1 MAWGAPKPHQD
12 QPPPPQQ
19 TLGRARRG
27 SHSAP
32 WAEAE
37 LGWSVTRLQPPRVT
51 CARDAGVRGDP
62 QEDAALAGQA
72 DGLWSGR
79 PRGGC
84 RAEAADDALSRA
96 PGGSVPCCVGYISCR
111 EHGEGRGHPVPGPAS
126 GSLRTAAGV
135 PTGSLRPSAMV
146 TSPTASRVLVG
157 KGDSGWARR
166 PARMPTHRGVLSG
179 QGPRGGVGARV
190 REGGSAGTP

>member
-12 QPPPPQQ
+12 QPPPPRQ

-51 CARDAGVRGDP
+51 CAWDAGVRGDP

-79 PRGGC
+79 PRGGAGQKPLMTRC
-84 RAEAADDALSRA
+84 PEPLVA
-96 PGGSVPCCVGYISCR
+96 PS
-111 EHGEGRGHPVPGPAS
+111 PA
-126 GSLRTAAGV
+126 V
-135 PTGSLRPSAMV
+135 WV
-146 TSPTASRVLVG
+146 TSAAVNMGRAGDTLSLDQRPGACGQQLVSPQGASAL
-157 KGDSGWARR
+157 ARW
-166 PARMPTHRGVLSG
+166 
-179 QGPRGGVGARV
+179 
-190 REGGSAGTP
+190 